1 MGRFQRS
8 TSSPTRSRAFSQ
20 SRACLQTAAQALSL
34 WHFSPLAEVVT
45 APGVGQDELVGGS
58 RAGGWTILSRLLIHT
73 TSSVDV
79 LPHVVI
85 LTTHAVTLGA
95 SSTMVHARRKL
106 CVSIIRTIV
115 EGRRTGPPRR
125 LHACSLPDVPA
136 SMTETG
142 TRNKQGSRLS
152 NEPNVH
158 TYTHYI

>member
-1 MGRFQRS
+1 MRLRVICVDSEMRVIKRHCTFANSLSRS
-8 TSSPTRSRAFSQ
+8 LAVS
-20 SRACLQTAAQALSL
+20 CLQTAAQALSL
-34 WHFSPLAEVVT
+34 WHFSSLAEVVT

-115 EGRRTGPPRR
+115 EG
-125 LHACSLPDVPA
+125 C
-136 SMTETG
+136 
-142 TRNKQGSRLS
+142 
-152 NEPNVH
+152 
-158 TYTHYI
+158 